1 MTHPLEHLEGYQKFR
16 TLLSELFQLDLADLD
31 FGLYRVLKQRRRA
44 IEDYFA
50 KELPERLYQHIH
62 ALSQQAKADLEAE
75 LRAATDKLRQLTPNA
90 IEPDGSQTP
99 IADTLAQA
107 GGQIGNLID
116 RIRQIRGI
124 LGEQVLAENQVNDVL
139 LLVHDFFRRYY
150 DEGDFIPQP
159 RFSFGEGYAIESYG
173 DRGLAPLPQDFPG
186 AIYRGEDVYFHW
198 PTRGMHYA
206 KSDTYLKN
214 YSFRV
219 ETQGLEPQTFTV
231 QFVLAHVEAV
241 RDNNRASR
249 YFFPKPEVK
258 LEGHTL
264 TIPFDYRSKREG
276 DPANQEKILEAAL
289 PAVLAAIP
297 DPGLR
302 AALENTGDNG
312 RGLLYRRARHF
323 SALGSKDFFIHP
335 HLEDFLQAELDYF
348 TKSQALRQAELD
360 NDHVLRRRLA
370 TLKAFR
376 GIAQDLIR
384 FLGQLERIQAQLFE
398 KKRLVYRT
406 DYIVP
411 IRHIPQRLWP
421 EILSNKAQIRYWQ
434 EDMGLAEITQATLE
448 THPSLPV
455 YTGHFDP
462 SFARRL
468 LAALGERWDLDEA
481 TDGVLVHAENY
492 GALRTLEARWREGIK
507 VIYIDPPYN
516 TKSSEIPYKNGF
528 KHATFA
534 SLIEGRVRPARDY
547 LSQEGVM
554 LVSID
559 LEERTVVEH
568 VLRDT
573 FGSWNQ
579 VEELIWAM
587 NTTNSQVPTYSTN
600 HEYVLVWAK
609 DLPTVAS
616 DPQMFR
622 EPKPGYEEVMALIE
636 ELNPSYPP
644 LSEVEKALR
653 ELYQRHQAEYRQQ
666 VEAQGLKWEEEKKN
680 DPWKGIYP
688 YKRAEYRNAKGE
700 LVPEE
705 RAREERAS
713 IWVWQEDNLAMPAG
727 KQAASTK
734 DPSSPNYRFY
744 KPLHSITGR
753 PVPHPKSGWKL
764 PYEQRDLEEGRSF
777 RELDAQGRI
786 VWGQDEQKVPRIKR
800 FLHEVETNV
809 GKSVIVDYSDGEKET
824 SALFGRS
831 GVFFAPKPTSLIM
844 RLLQQTTPYKEGMVL
859 DYFGGSGT
867 TAHAVIRLNREDGG
881 RRKFILVE
889 MGDHFDTVVLRRVQ
903 KVMYAPA
910 WADGRPKPEPVVESK
925 VHQPSLESKGGARPL
940 PHWMECSPRLI
951 KVLRLES
958 YEDAL
963 FNLQTEPSSREAAYA
978 ENLSAVERPH
988 EFLIRENA
996 YLLSYFAEVL
1006 QDGNPA
1012 LLRPMLNGEVL
1023 TEWHHPEA
1031 IRIRRPEKGGYQEEE
1046 VDWLETAAL
1055 WLGLRIR
1062 KYAEMEANGH
1072 LYRVMYATSLDGAQ
1086 PVALILR
1093 ERKPD
1098 LDLHAER
1105 VWLEQTFPGHRV
1117 ILNAPPVAAFEALE
1131 EVLLDAMQEGPK

>member
-1 MTHPLEHLEGYQKFR
+1 MAHPLEHLEGYQKFR
-16 TLLSELFQLDLADLD
+16 VLLSELFQLDLADLD
-31 FGLYRVLKQRRRA
+31 FGLYRLLKQRRRA

-50 KELPERLYQHIH
+50 KELPERLYNHIH

-75 LRAATDKLRQLTPNA
+75 LKAATDKLRQLTPNA
-90 IEPDGSQTP
+90 IEPDGTLTP

-116 RIRQIRGI
+116 RIRQIRSI

-159 RFSFGEGYAIESYG
+159 RFSYGEGYAIESYG

-186 AIYRGEDVYFHW
+186 AVYRGEDVYFHW
-198 PTRGMHYA
+198 PTRGMHYT

-289 PAVLAAIP
+289 PAVLASIP
-297 DPGLR
+297 DPDLR
-302 AALENTGDNG
+302 AALENTGENG
-312 RGLLYRRARHF
+312 KSLLHRRARHY

-348 TKSQALRQAELD
+348 TKSQALRQAELED
-360 NDHVLRRRLA
+360 DHLLRRRLA

-376 GIAQDLIR
+376 GITQDLIR
-384 FLGQLERIQAQLFE
+384 FLGQLERIQTQLFE

-411 IRHIPQRLWP
+411 IRHIPQSLWP
-421 EILSNKAQIRYWQ
+421 EILANEAQIRYWRD
-434 EDMGLAEITQATLE
+434 DMGLAEINQQILE

-455 YTGHFDP
+455 FTGNFNP
-462 SFARRL
+462 GFARKL
-468 LAALGERWDLDEA
+468 LAALSERWDLDEA

-492 GALRTLEARWREGIK
+492 GALRTLEARWREQVK
-507 VIYIDPPYN
+507 VVYIDPPYN

-534 SLIEGRVRPARDY
+534 TLMEGRVRPARDF
-547 LSQEGVM
+547 LRKDGVM

-568 VLRDT
+568 VLQDT
-573 FGSWNQ
+573 FGRWNR
-579 VEELIWAM
+579 VEELIWVM

-600 HEYVLVWAK
+600 HEYILVWAK
-609 DLPTVAS
+609 HLPNVAA
-616 DPQMFR
+616 DPKMFR
-622 EPKPGYEEVMALIE
+622 EPKPGYEEVMALVQ
-636 ELNPSYPP
+636 ELNPDYPP
-644 LSEVEKALR
+644 ISEVEKSLR

-666 VEAQGLKWEEEKKN
+666 VEAQGLSWKEEKKN

-688 YKRAEYRNAKGE
+688 YKYAEYRNAKGE

-705 RAREERAS
+705 RAREEGAS
-713 IWVWQEDNLAMPAG
+713 LWVWQEGDISMPAG
-727 KQAASTK
+727 KQSPSTR
-734 DPSSPNYRFY
+734 DPNSPNYRFY
-744 KPLHSITGR
+744 RPLHPKTGK
-753 PVPHPKSGWKL
+753 PVPHPKRGWNC
-764 PYEQRDLEEGRSF
+764 PYEARDDEGGRSF
-777 RELDAQGRI
+777 KELDADGRI
-786 VWGQDEQKVPRIKR
+786 VWGKDERKVPRIKR

-831 GVFFAPKPTSLIM
+831 GVFFAPKPTSLM
-844 RLLQQTTPYKEGMVL
+844 LRLLQQTVPQEGWVL
-859 DYFGGSGT
+859 DYFAGSGT
-867 TAHAVIRLNREDGG
+867 TAHGVIRLNREDGG
-881 RRKFILVE
+881 RRRFILVE
-889 MGDHFDTVVLRRVQ
+889 MGDHFDSLLLKRVQ
-903 KVMYAPA
+903 KVMYAPT
-910 WADGRPKPEPVVESK
+910 WSGGKPKTEPMVDVES
-925 VHQPSLESKGGARPL
+925 PL
-940 PHWMECSPRLI
+940 LQWMERSPRLV

-963 FNLQTEPSSREAAYA
+963 FNLQTEPSPRETAYA

-988 EFLIRENA
+988 EFLTRENA
-996 YLLSYFAEVL
+996 YLLSYFAEVV
-1006 QDGNPA
+1006 QDGNPT
-1012 LLRPMLNGEVL
+1012 LLRPMLNGEAL
-1023 TEWHHPEA
+1023 TEWHYPAA
-1031 IRIRRPEKGGYQEEE
+1031 IRIKRPEKGGYREEE
-1046 VDWLETAAL
+1046 VDWLETTAL

-1072 LYRVMYATSLDGAQ
+1072 LYRVMYAISLDEAQ
-1086 PVALILR
+1086 LVALILR

-1117 ILNAPPVAAFEALE
+1117 ILNAPPIAAFEALE
-1131 EVLLDAMQEGPK
+1131 EVLLDAMMEGSK